1 MSANFRRLLKLE
13 LRETLRQP
21 LTWFVFVPLLIAMF
35 IGAATGAAHV
45 EREQTTLRALATEQA
60 TALKE
65 TKEAAQRYSVPSDLE
80 IEYHRDPTDA
90 FGYMNWFLVTHAV
103 KPPLPLGALALG
115 QSDLFPSQVRI
126 DFNSIFPDAA
136 YDPGNPHELKL
147 GAFDLAFVLIYLAP
161 LALIALSATR
171 LTGEQDS
178 GILRLIAAQP
188 VAPRTVAAAKYISVA
203 IVSLVVI
210 VGGAA
215 LSLAAQGQLLL
226 NPLLGLVAL
235 AVCLWVVLWI
245 SLSAWVA
252 SLWRGAIGSIVTLML
267 TWATITVLLP
277 AGAALIVEVIHPSPS
292 RIAYI
297 DSSREAMDGFYGDEA
312 EVHAAWFSRF
322 PELAKTAPAT
332 VKSAEVKRFARDD
345 YYRRAL
351 LPQRE
356 QFDSRTRAVLMTSDW
371 LRLLSPAMMLDN
383 MLQTS
388 AGTDMRRHTSFL
400 ASADAYSE
408 RLRRFFEPLALTN
421 AAHPQRSCEQCPGRL
436 NFTRY
441 ELVPAFEPDLDI
453 SAGLRWSAWT
463 CLYLGILVTALI
475 ACAGRRLRDWP
486 A

>member
-1 MSANFRRLLKLE
+1 MNPTFRRLLQLE

-21 LTWFVFVPLLIAMF
+21 LTWAVFGPLLIAMF
-35 IGAATGAAHV
+35 IGAATGTAHV
-45 EREQTTLRALATEQA
+45 KREQAMLQTLAAERAA
-60 TALKE
+60 ALSEAKA
-65 TKEAAQRYSVPSDLE
+65 AAQRYSIPSDLK

-115 QSDLFPSQVRI
+115 QSDLYPSHVRI

-161 LALIALSATR
+161 LALIAVTATR

-188 VAPRTVAAAKYISVA
+188 IAPWTVAAAKYGAIA
-203 IVSLVVI
+203 IVSLAVI
-210 VGGAA
+210 VGGTA
-215 LSLAAQGQLLL
+215 LSLAAQKQLVLD
-226 NPLLGLVAL
+226 PLIGLIAL
-235 AVCLWVVLWI
+235 AICLWVLLWI

-267 TWATITVLLP
+267 IWTTMAVLLP
-277 AGAALIVEVIHPSPS
+277 AGAALLVDIIHPAPS
-292 RIAYI
+292 RISYI
-297 DSSREAMDGFYGDEA
+297 DSSRQAMDGFYGDEA
-312 EVHAAWFSRF
+312 EVHAAWLARF
-322 PELAKTAPAT
+322 PEFAPEV

-345 YYRRAL
+345 YYRRTL
-351 LPQRE
+351 LPQRDR
-356 QFDSRTRAVLMTSDW
+356 FDSRTLAVQTTSDW

-383 MLQTS
+383 MLQTA
-388 AGTDMRRHTSFL
+388 AGTDMRRHTNFL
-400 ASADAYSE
+400 AAADAYSE
-408 RLRRFFEPLALTN
+408 RLRRFFEPLALAN
-421 AAHPQRSCEQCPGRL
+421 AAHPQRSCEDCPGRL

-441 ELVPAFEPDLDI
+441 DDVPSFEADVGV

-463 CLYLGILVTALI
+463 CLYLGILLVIFSAI
-475 ACAGRRLRDWP
+475 ASRRLRDWP
-486 A
+486 L

>member
-1 MSANFRRLLKLE
+1 MSTTFRRLLQLE
-13 LRETLRQP
+13 LREALRQP

-35 IGAATGAAHV
+35 IGAATGATHV
-45 EREQTTLRALATEQA
+45 EREQATLRALATEQA

-65 TKEAAQRYSVPSDLE
+65 TKEAAQRYSVPSDLK

-115 QSDLFPSQVRI
+115 QSDLFPSHVRI

-188 VAPRTVAAAKYISVA
+188 VAPTTVAAAKYISIA
-203 IVSLVVI
+203 IVALAVI
-210 VGGAA
+210 LGGAA
-215 LSLAAQGQLLL
+215 LSLAAHGQLLL
-226 NPLLGLVAL
+226 TPLLGLIAL
-235 AVCLWVVLWI
+235 AVGLWVVLWI
-245 SLSAWVA
+245 SLAAWIA

-267 TWATITVLLP
+267 IWATVTVLLP
-277 AGAALIVEVIHPSPS
+277 AGAALLVEVTHPAPS

-297 DSSREAMDGFYGDEA
+297 DSSRQAMDGFYGDEA
-312 EVHAAWFSRF
+312 KVHAAWLARF
-322 PELAKTAPAT
+322 PEFEPGVVT
-332 VKSAEVKRFARDD
+332 SAEVKRFARDD

-356 QFDSRTRAVLMTSDW
+356 RFDSRALAVLNTSDW

-383 MLQTS
+383 MLQTA
-388 AGTDMRRHTSFL
+388 AGTDIRRHTSFL

-421 AAHPQRSCEQCPGRL
+421 AAHPQRNCEQCPGRL

-441 ELVPAFEPDLDI
+441 DLVPAFEPDLDI
-453 SAGLRWSAWT
+453 SAGLRWSTWT
-463 CLYLGILVTALI
+463 CLYLGILVIVLI
-475 ACAGRRLRDWP
+475 AGAVRRLRDWP

>member
-1 MSANFRRLLKLE
+1 MSMTFRRLLKLE
-13 LRETLRQP
+13 LREALRQP
-21 LTWFVFVPLLIAMF
+21 LTWAVFGPLLIAMF

-45 EREQTTLRALATEQA
+45 ERERATLQTLAAEQA
-60 TALKE
+60 AALSE
-65 TKEAAQRYSVPSDLE
+65 TKAAAQRYSTPSDLK

-115 QSDLFPSQVRI
+115 QSDLYPSHVRI

-161 LALIALSATR
+161 LALIALTATR

-188 VAPRTVAAAKYISVA
+188 VAPRTVAAAKYVALAIISLA
-203 IVSLVVI
+203 VI
-210 VGGAA
+210 VGGVA
-215 LSLAAQGQLLL
+215 LSLAVQQQLVLE
-226 NPLLGLVAL
+226 PLAGLIAL
-235 AVCLWVVLWI
+235 AVCLWVLLWI

-267 TWATITVLLP
+267 IWATMTVLLP
-277 AGAALIVEVIHPSPS
+277 ASAALLVDAIHPAPS

-297 DSSREAMDGFYGDEA
+297 DSSRQAMDGFFGDEA
-312 EVHAAWFSRF
+312 EVHAAWFARF
-322 PELAKTAPAT
+322 PEFSKAAPDA

-351 LPQRE
+351 LPDRE
-356 QFDSRTRAVLMTSDW
+356 QFESRTHAVLTTSDW

-383 MLQTS
+383 MLQTA
-388 AGTDMRRHTSFL
+388 AGTDIRRHASFL
-400 ASADAYSE
+400 DSADVYSE

-421 AAHPQRSCEQCPGRL
+421 AAHPQRSCETCPGRL

-441 ELVPAFEPDLDI
+441 EDVPTFKPDMDA
-453 SAGLRWSAWT
+453 SAALRWSTWT
-463 CLYLGILVTALI
+463 CLYLGILVTLFSWVAS
-475 ACAGRRLRDWP
+475 RRLREWP
-486 A
+486 V